1 MIFVIKLVF
10 FYGKSFKET
19 IKNNKSEFLKSIISI
34 FLFGTI
40 FYLSFEIINV
50 YYNHKYFNKI
60 FTWDDKIIDNKKYF
74 KINFS
79 HLNRVLFL

>member
-1 MIFVIKLVF
+1 MDIIKFLLIYFSFNMIFVIKLVF

-50 YYNHKYFNKI
+50 YYNHKYFNKNRR
-60 FTWDDKIIDNKKYF
+60 KNK
-74 KINFS
+74 
-79 HLNRVLFL
+79 RE

>member
-19 IKNNKSEFLKSIISI
+19 IKNNKSELLKSIISI

-40 FYLSFEIINV
+40 FYLSFDIINA
-50 YYNHKYFNKI
+50 YYKYKDFNKNRRR
-60 FTWDDKIIDNKKYF
+60 NK
-74 KINFS
+74 
-79 HLNRVLFL
+79 RE